1 MEKSDLFPQRVRWL
15 AIATGIAS
23 ALALFPVLFLLHPA
37 FLITGGIIQPR
48 HPRAGRWL
56 VWIGAANLGVIT
68 LLYDAM
74 LYPHPWL
81 QPHYMTVAF
90 SASTILL
97 LWCYAELVVDG
108 LNGIAPAVPAHHQRR
123 ARSVGVN
130 GFSPLS

>member
-56 VWIGAANLGVIT
+56 VWIGAANLVVIT